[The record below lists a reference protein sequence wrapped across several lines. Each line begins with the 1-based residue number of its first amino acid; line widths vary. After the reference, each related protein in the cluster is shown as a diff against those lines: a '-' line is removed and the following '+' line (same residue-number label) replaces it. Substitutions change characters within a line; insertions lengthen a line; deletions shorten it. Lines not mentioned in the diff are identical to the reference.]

1 MYFDPGLLI
10 IGFVFMG
17 IGYYVQ
23 NKLQSKFHKYS
34 QVSLRK
40 NLSGREIAEI
50 MLRDHDIYDVKVV
63 SVPGKLTDHY
73 NPLNKTINL
82 SPEVY
87 EGRSVSAAAVAA
99 HECGHAVQHATQ
111 YAFLKMRSALVPIQ
125 TFAGKTMTTMIWV
138 LFPLT
143 MIAHSIMPMNM
154 ALLIMIFCYG

>member
-1 MYFDPGLLI
+1 MTTIFRDVVYPTF
-10 IGFVFMG
+10 GFENDLNVENQSE
-17 IGYYVQ
+17 YLK
-23 NKLQSKFHKYS
+23 KLEEWGFK
-34 QVSLRK
+34 
-40 NLSGREIAEI
+40 
-50 MLRDHDIYDVKVV
+50 
-63 SVPGKLTDHY
+63 T

-143 MIAHSIMPMNM
+143 MIAPSIMPMNM
-154 ALLIMIFCYG
+154 ALLIIIFCYGAFTLFSFITLPVEFDASNRCLLYTSPSPRD